1 LSDSNGL
8 DITQLAIK
16 FILSQKVVSVLL
28 PTVVDMEEIEM
39 FAQMSDGKYLTNS
52 ELSQIT
58 ELYNNSFFV

>member
-1 LSDSNGL
+1 
-8 DITQLAIK
+8 
-16 FILSQKVVSVLL
+16 
-28 PTVVDMEEIEM
+28 MEEIEM